1 MRMISMT
8 FKYATIVFA
17 LAGLVYGSLSHLPYT
32 TSLVCL
38 LACIGAAVSVIAAAA
53 CMLVNR
59 VNRVNVLSLILN
71 LILFIVLA
79 KEMEI
84 IG

>member
-1 MRMISMT
+1 MISMT
-8 FKYATIVFA
+8 FKYATVVFA
-17 LAGLVYGSLSHLPYT
+17 LAGLLYGSLAHVSYT

-38 LACIGAAVSVIAAAA
+38 LACIGAALSVLAAVT

-59 VNRVNVLSLILN
+59 VNRVNVLSMILN

-79 KEMEI
+79 REMDI